1 MTRFTLRTIA
11 IVACSP
17 ADDEIL
23 FIVNAAVLSTVTLNA
38 QILDS
43 DCCQCFVVHNF
54 FLIETDSNDIAPL
67 FRYRYSCEIL
77 HTEKVFCPLSK
88 SLGLHK

>member
-1 MTRFTLRTIA
+1 M
-11 IVACSP
+11 
-17 ADDEIL
+17 
-23 FIVNAAVLSTVTLNA
+23 FIISAAVLSTVTLNA

-43 DCCQCFVVHNF
+43 DWLSMFLSSINF
-54 FLIETDSNDIAPL
+54 FFFETDSNDIAPL

-77 HTEKVFCPLSK
+77 HTEKVCCPLSK